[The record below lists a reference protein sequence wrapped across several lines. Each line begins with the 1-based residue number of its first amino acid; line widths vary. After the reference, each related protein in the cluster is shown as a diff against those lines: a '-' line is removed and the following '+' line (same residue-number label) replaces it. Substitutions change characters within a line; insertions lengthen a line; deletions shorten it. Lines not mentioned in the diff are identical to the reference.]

1 MRIDRTV
8 KPKLHLIYRQNA
20 NCIVSR
26 NIEIRNEVNTVK
38 DLVQFN
44 VRVSPKIKKAYKVLA
59 LARGIPLERL
69 VNEALK
75 EYLEREAKK
84 YG

>member
-1 MRIDRTV
+1 M
-8 KPKLHLIYRQNA
+8 
-20 NCIVSR
+20 
-26 NIEIRNEVNTVK
+26 E
-38 DLVQFN
+38 DLVQLN
-44 VRVSPKIKKAYKVLA
+44 VRTKAKVKKAYKVLA
-59 LARGIPLERL
+59 LARGIPLEKL